1 MELTHWKGGGVAGSV
16 YSQRLGPCNVGK
28 LAKPQARR
36 ISELVMKS
44 RFFHLPNRLPDTG
57 TIIDG
62 LQYRMKI
69 EEEGQANQVEW
80 TGTPRHQRSLRNWSS
95 CWQDLKDG
103 KNAPWKEWHEAAPS

>member
-28 LAKPQARR
+28 LAKPQAGR

-44 RFFHLPNRLPDTG
+44 RFFDLPNRLPDTG

-80 TGTPRHQRSLRNWSS
+80 TDNSSTPKELEELVQLLAGLEG
-95 CWQDLKDG
+95 WQ
-103 KNAPWKEWHEAAPS
+103 NAPWKEWHEAAPS